1 MAHGGDGAARRDQDA
16 APERAPQ
23 QPVQPAYPPPAYPPA
38 AQPHGHPW
46 PTHGQPHYPPV
57 YPPQPGQPAPPYP
70 PQPYPGQGQPY
81 PHATAHN
88 YPQATTQQFPVA
100 SPHPAQPGQAPPP
113 PPRDRR
119 ILIAVAAGVVI
130 VLLFVAGGFG
140 IAELLSGGEPAPSD
154 TSTAAPTP
162 SEDAPDQSAPPSAP
176 PSGDQVDISARS
188 TDPKPLTLDEVYP
201 GTTIAFNGAAY
212 RIHGK
217 DTVADCRTAADG
229 ALGAAL
235 AARGCSQ
242 VVRATA
248 ADESGQYLV
257 TVGIANLPTQADA
270 DQIYQLMED
279 AAENGYFKR
288 LSGTGPAKD
297 FAATRDSVI
306 GSMARGHYVIFA
318 IGARGGTSGASLAD
332 EQLKTALKDL
342 RLYSNERITRR
353 SFG

>member
-1 MAHGGDGAARRDQDA
+1 
-16 APERAPQ
+16 
-23 QPVQPAYPPPAYPPA
+23 
-38 AQPHGHPW
+38 
-46 PTHGQPHYPPV
+46 
-57 YPPQPGQPAPPYP
+57 
-70 PQPYPGQGQPY
+70 
-81 PHATAHN
+81 
-88 YPQATTQQFPVA
+88 
-100 SPHPAQPGQAPPP
+100 
-113 PPRDRR
+113 
-119 ILIAVAAGVVI
+119 VAAGIVI

-140 IAELLSGGEPAPSD
+140 VAELLSDGEPAPSE

-162 SEDAPDQSAPPSAP
+162 SEDVPDPSAP
-176 PSGDQVDISARS
+176 PSTPPSGDQIDISARS

-229 ALGAAL
+229 ALAAAL

-248 ADESGQYLV
+248 SDASGQYLV

-279 AAENGYFKR
+279 AARNGYFKR

-318 IGARGGTSGASLAD
+318 IGARGGSSGASLAD